1 MVLLFAYMVN
11 RAQRTFGAS
20 CSNFLVLNDMYGK
33 VVDASDVVRHAK
45 VTESMFTTVAA
56 CEGD

>member
-1 MVLLFAYMVN
+1 MVN